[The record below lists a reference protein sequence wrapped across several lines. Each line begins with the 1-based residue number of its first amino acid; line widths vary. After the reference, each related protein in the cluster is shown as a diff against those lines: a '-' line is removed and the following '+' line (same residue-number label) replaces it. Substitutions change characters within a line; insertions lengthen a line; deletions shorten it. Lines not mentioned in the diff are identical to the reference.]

1 MKKTDVKNIAG
12 GTKTTVT
19 GPDASKTI
27 TYNGVSN
34 LNIGR
39 IFTYGVASSPH
50 AATTSNHNNTWKQ
63 QSSSSTKTVKTGVTF
78 KNADSLHLNSKEI
91 NKMLSSINHKT
102 YENSKDYRSSQSTS
116 SKNNQSEQSYTSSF
130 KR

>member
-19 GPDASKTI
+19 GPDGSKTI

-34 LNIGR
+34 LHIGR
-39 IFTYGVASSPH
+39 TFNYGTPSSPN
-50 AATTSNHNNTWKQ
+50 AATTSDHNTWKQ
-63 QSSSSTKTVKTGVTF
+63 QSSSSTNFSSKVKTGVTF
-78 KNADSLHLNSKEI
+78 KKVDSLHLNSNEI
-91 NKMLSSINHKT
+91 NKMLSSKDHKT
-102 YENSKDYRSSQSTS
+102 YENSKDYRSSQSS
-116 SKNNQSEQSYTSSF
+116 SSF

>member
-19 GPDASKTI
+19 GPDGSKTI

-34 LNIGR
+34 LHIGR
-39 IFTYGVASSPH
+39 TFTYGTPSSPN
-50 AATTSNHNNTWKQ
+50 AASTWKQ
-63 QSSSSTKTVKTGVTF
+63 QSSSSTNFSSTVKTGVTF
-78 KNADSLHLNSKEI
+78 KKVDSLHLNSNEI
-91 NKMLSSINHKT
+91 NKMHSSKDHKT
-102 YENSKDYRSSQSTS
+102 YENSKDYHSSQSTS
-116 SKNNQSEQSYTSSF
+116 SF

>member
-19 GPDASKTI
+19 EPDGSKTI

-34 LNIGR
+34 LHIGR
-39 IFTYGVASSPH
+39 TFTYGTPSSHNAAS
-50 AATTSNHNNTWKQ
+50 TWKQ
-63 QSSSSTKTVKTGVTF
+63 QSSSSTNF
-78 KNADSLHLNSKEI
+78 SMHSSKD
-91 NKMLSSINHKT
+91 HKT
-102 YENSKDYRSSQSTS
+102 YENEKDYHSSQSTS
-116 SKNNQSEQSYTSSF
+116 SF

>member
-19 GPDASKTI
+19 GSDGSKTI

-34 LNIGR
+34 LHIGR
-39 IFTYGVASSPH
+39 TFTYGTPSSH
-50 AATTSNHNNTWKQ
+50 NAAFTWKQ
-63 QSSSSTKTVKTGVTF
+63 QSSSSTNFSSTVKTGVTF
-78 KNADSLHLNSKEI
+78 KKVDSLHLNSNDI
-91 NKMLSSINHKT
+91 HKMHSSKDHKT
-102 YENSKDYRSSQSTS
+102 YENEKDYHSSQSTS
-116 SKNNQSEQSYTSSF
+116 SF